1 MGPTTDALL
10 VTIKTNQEETKSN
23 ILEVYRNVE
32 KVHDKI
38 LQLEHLIIK
47 KIKQEPKEDESYYK
61 TFASKSQIKDR
72 KDFYDQSNTS
82 SDTKLVTI
90 ASLQDLSINE
100 IDYKSD
106 VIQSS
111 LLDGTTSERESSSQI
126 TVSNGLATAQ
136 NQIKVCE
143 SNAAS
148 NQELIQNNDN
158 SQYNVNNVEY
168 IEPDYNLLYEENSN
182 GYLDDLSHH
191 DNSLNFQDAPM
202 CYKKIQ
208 FKCNLCEYNCIERI
222 DLSKHKELSHNK
234 KMFWCN
240 ECAYLTSNRT
250 NYRRHTSAHKNG
262 IRQLECNCCGYIAPT
277 SKSLKWHLN
286 SLHSVQINC
295 V

>member
-1 MGPTTDALL
+1 MGPTIDALL

-111 LLDGTTSERESSSQI
+111 LLDGTTSERES
-126 TVSNGLATAQ
+126 
-136 NQIKVCE
+136 
-143 SNAAS
+143 
-148 NQELIQNNDN
+148 
-158 SQYNVNNVEY
+158 
-168 IEPDYNLLYEENSN
+168 
-182 GYLDDLSHH
+182 
-191 DNSLNFQDAPM
+191 
-202 CYKKIQ
+202 
-208 FKCNLCEYNCIERI
+208 
-222 DLSKHKELSHNK
+222 
-234 KMFWCN
+234 
-240 ECAYLTSNRT
+240 
-250 NYRRHTSAHKNG
+250 
-262 IRQLECNCCGYIAPT
+262 
-277 SKSLKWHLN
+277 
-286 SLHSVQINC
+286 
-295 V
+295 